1 MKGVVSSPRDQL
13 YFFPDLSGWYKVFIP
28 YLILSFSDSAFS
40 VVSLCFEG
48 PLSFTMAPY
57 FNTDYLMELF
67 VPASSAFVAFLF
79 WIIFQ
84 FVFKLDFECPC
95 DPRENTHVCVVYMTF
110 PAISL
115 CIVVMIADKSIR
127 SIFCRNGTGIQ
138 WKSIILVMSLIKA
151 FSVVCLWIITLLI
164 DGDWYVCL
172 ATTNYTLPPYEQSF
186 CKILKTPAEAADIR
200 TKKSLSRV
208 SMLFISFKQCTLGLP
223 R

>member
-1 MKGVVSSPRDQL
+1 
-13 YFFPDLSGWYKVFIP
+13 
-28 YLILSFSDSAFS
+28 
-40 VVSLCFEG
+40 
-48 PLSFTMAPY
+48 MAPY

-67 VPASSAFVAFLF
+67 VPAGSAFVAFLF

-95 DPRENTHVCVVYMTF
+95 DPGENTHVCAVYMTF

-127 SIFCRNGTGIQ
+127 SIFCRNATGIQ
-138 WKSIILVMSLIKA
+138 CKKNIFLMSLIKA
-151 FSVVCLWIITLLI
+151 FSVVCLWIITVLI
-164 DGDWYVCL
+164 DGDWYVFL

-186 CKILKTPAEAADIR
+186 CKIIKTPAEAADIR

-208 SMLFISFKQCTLGLP
+208 SMLFTYFKQCTLGLP
-223 R
+223 W